1 MIALAGAE
9 KDDLHNA
16 KWAQIP
22 RQDYVDAARPIL
34 RCFSGRS
41 LLNHNNINRGHTAFV
56 IQLRSY
62 LYSVIQTRFLHF
74 AQHGLHWRH
83 S

>member
-34 RCFSGRS
+34 RCFSGPS
-41 LLNHNNINRGHTAFV
+41 LLNHNNISRGHTAFV
-56 IQLRSY
+56 VQLRSY
-62 LYSVIQTRFLHF
+62 L
-74 AQHGLHWRH
+74 
-83 S
+83 